1 MAQHTD
7 ASQPNFR
14 QRLARGELLAGTFI
28 KTPTTHGIEIVGALG
43 YDFVVID
50 AEHGALDRA
59 AIDSLLLATR
69 AAGTAGLVRV
79 SSVQSGEIGSALD
92 CGAVGVLAPHI
103 ASVEQAQALVHA
115 GRFERGRRGYS
126 GSTRASDYGG
136 AALWASVSAQDA
148 RTCLIAM
155 IEDREALDHIEAIAQ
170 VEGIDALFIG
180 RADLALALKASA
192 MDAPVL
198 TDAVAR
204 IIAAGRAAGRP
215 ICMMVGNAAEAQ
227 AMRAQGASAFIIGSD
242 QGFLRK
248 AAHDALNGVRQL
260 G

>member
-1 MAQHTD
+1 MATHTNELKP
-7 ASQPNFR
+7 SFR
-14 QRLARGELLAGTFI
+14 QRLAAGELLAGTFI
-28 KTPTTHGIEIVGALG
+28 KTPTTHGVEIVGALG

-59 AIDSLLLATR
+59 AIDNLLLATR

-92 CGAVGVLAPHI
+92 CGAAGVLAPHI
-103 ASVEQAQALVHA
+103 ASEEQARALVHA
-115 GRFERGRRGYS
+115 GRFAGGRRGYS
-126 GSTRASDYGG
+126 GSTRASEYGG
-136 AALWASVSAQDA
+136 ATLWASVTTQDA

-155 IEDREALDHIEAIAQ
+155 IEDREALDHIDAIVQ

-180 RADLALALKASA
+180 RADLALALQAPS

-198 TDAVAR
+198 NDAVAR

-215 ICMMVGNAAEAQ
+215 ICMMVGSAAEAQ
-227 AMRAQGASAFIIGSD
+227 TMRDQGASAFIIGTD
-242 QGFLRK
+242 QGFLRT
-248 AAHDALNGVRQL
+248 AARDALDGVRKL
-260 G
+260 S